1 MTTITFTYDLEDHS
15 HDTDN
20 PKRYPVITEKLL
32 DFLESRGIRCTV
44 FVLGELAGNN
54 PSLIKKIA
62 DRGHEVGFH
71 TYRHQHLTHE
81 SPDNFRRETDYSKKM
96 MEDLI
101 GAPITGFRAPAFSL
115 TRDSVWVLDILK
127 TQGFTYSSSVL
138 PIKNPINGFPGV
150 PEKPFYWP
158 NGILEIPAPVAR
170 FGPLAIPFLGGIYLR
185 YLPLKLIEYM
195 LNSTPEKTCLWTY
208 CHPHDFDNEE
218 KFYVIRG
225 TSFMTSLLL
234 WMNRKNTFRKLQHLI
249 NNRKLEFQ
257 GPFAEMIAS
266 GKLGMLPFLI
276 RPVWSCHCE
285 PRRA

>member
-1 MTTITFTYDLEDHS
+1 MPAITFTYDLEDHS
-15 HDTDN
+15 HN
-20 PKRYPVITEKLL
+20 IGNQKRYTIITEQLL

-54 PSLIKKIA
+54 PSLVKKIA
-62 DRGHEVGFH
+62 GRGHEIGFH
-71 TYRHQHLTHE
+71 TYRHKHLTHE
-81 SPDNFRRETDYSKKM
+81 NPDNFRQETDYSKKM
-96 MEDLI
+96 MEDLV

-138 PIKNPINGFPGV
+138 PVKNPINGFPGV
-150 PEKPFYWP
+150 PEEPFYWP

-185 YLPLKLIEYM
+185 YLPLILIEYM
-195 LNSTPEKTCLWTY
+195 LNSTPEKACLWTY

-234 WMNRKNTFRKLQHLI
+234 WMNRKNTFSKLQHLI

-257 GPFAEMIAS
+257 EPFAEMIAS
-266 GKLGMLPFLI
+266 GKFRNTTIFDPGNSAI
-276 RPVWSCHCE
+276 
-285 PRRA
+285 